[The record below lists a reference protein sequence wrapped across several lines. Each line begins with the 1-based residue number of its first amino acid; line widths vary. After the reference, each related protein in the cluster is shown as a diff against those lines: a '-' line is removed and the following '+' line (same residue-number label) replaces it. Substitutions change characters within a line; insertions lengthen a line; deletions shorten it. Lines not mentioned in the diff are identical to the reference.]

1 MFSWFLNDIEEQ
13 FSHSGVEGL
22 DLGLFKIFMLL
33 YADDIVIFSNTA
45 EELQFGLDL
54 LSDYC
59 GRWKLKV
66 NVSKTKVLIFRKGG
80 LLRRNLSFTYEDE
93 PLEIVKSFKYLGI
106 VFTPGGSFSEAQ
118 TTLAGQAQKAIFK
131 LNKYIYKFTFLPPKH
146 KLELFDKLISPI
158 LNYASEV
165 WGFCQAN
172 AIERVHMQFCKKLL
186 GVKKTTQ
193 NDFVYGELGRTNFST
208 KRYLTI
214 IKFWF
219 KILRSPENKY
229 LNIVYKM
236 MLNDIEEMP
245 NKTNWASL
253 VKQLLMSL
261 GFYEVW
267 LAQGVANIAFFLSV
281 FKQRLN
287 DTFMQNWRERLEG
300 SSRANFYNSITQ
312 FQLQPYLE
320 NINVFKYMQAFSKLR
335 MSSHRLAIESGRWVR
350 PTRIPIDERKC
361 SLCQVLEDEYH
372 FVLECNVYAELRYKY
387 IPKHYWKRPSMYK
400 FVELLNTTNMKI
412 LRNLS
417 IYIYIMLFNLA
428 PNSCM

>member
-1 MFSWFLNDIEEQ
+1 
-13 FSHSGVEGL
+13 
-22 DLGLFKIFMLL
+22 
-33 YADDIVIFSNTA
+33 
-45 EELQFGLDL
+45 
-54 LSDYC
+54 
-59 GRWKLKV
+59 
-66 NVSKTKVLIFRKGG
+66 
-80 LLRRNLSFTYEDE
+80 
-93 PLEIVKSFKYLGI
+93 
-106 VFTPGGSFSEAQ
+106 
-118 TTLAGQAQKAIFK
+118 
-131 LNKYIYKFTFLPPKH
+131 
-146 KLELFDKLISPI
+146 
-158 LNYASEV
+158 
-165 WGFCQAN
+165 
-172 AIERVHMQFCKKLL
+172 
-186 GVKKTTQ
+186 
-193 NDFVYGELGRTNFST
+193 
-208 KRYLTI
+208 
-214 IKFWF
+214 
-219 KILRSPENKY
+219 
-229 LNIVYKM
+229 M

-253 VKQLLMSL
+253 VKQLLMPL

-267 LAQGVANIAFFLSV
+267 FAQGVANIEFLLSV
-281 FKQRLN
+281 FKQRQN
-287 DTFMQNWRERLEG
+287 GTFMQNWRERLEG

-417 IYIYIMLFNLA
+417 MYINHAFQCRTEQLYVNRI
-428 PNSCM
+428 